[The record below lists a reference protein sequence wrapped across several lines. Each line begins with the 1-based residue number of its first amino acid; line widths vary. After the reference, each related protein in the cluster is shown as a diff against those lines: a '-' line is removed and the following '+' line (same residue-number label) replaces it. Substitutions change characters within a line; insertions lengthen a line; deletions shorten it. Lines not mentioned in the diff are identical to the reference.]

1 MRLGALAVLLIA
13 LLAKT
18 RSFYIAGLVPL
29 FPTFAI
35 IAHYIVG
42 SERLASD
49 LRSTAI
55 FGLWSLLPYAAY
67 LFTIV
72 LLSERFTLVVTLT
85 VGALAWAM
93 AAGLLTVWTRTY
105 PAVWNWCQRSS
116 NRWTSLWRCRAQPAR
131 APACPTPAVQTSSRN
146 VTGPSLTRCTCIS
159 APKRPVATCGCCARA

>member
-1 MRLGALAVLLIA
+1 SPVPLVGCRQNLLCSQLTAISARHTFAPMSSVLASCPCSGIPCPYLCGSIHMLSLALKCVLGALAVLLIA

-18 RSFYIAGLVPL
+18 KSFYIAGLVPL

-85 VGALAWAM
+85 VGALPWAM
-93 AAGLLTVWTRTY
+93 AAGLLLTVWTRTY
-105 PAVWNWCQRSS
+105 PAV
-116 NRWTSLWRCRAQPAR
+116 
-131 APACPTPAVQTSSRN
+131 
-146 VTGPSLTRCTCIS
+146 
-159 APKRPVATCGCCARA
+159 